1 MVKHLTDEEVQL
13 YAIDKK
19 QRTIHVSEHVNL
31 CKECKAKVDIYLV
44 LINGIRQQPQPA
56 FDFDLAATVLKQ
68 LPARSPGIAN
78 DKLLTWIFIFIC
90 AGLIG
95 TVFYFFR
102 GFLDNMFKGI
112 ASISIYLIVIS
123 AITVIAMLFVEM
135 YRKYK
140 KEMNVLDLY

>member
-13 YAIDKK
+13 YTIDKK
-19 QRTIHVSEHVNL
+19 QCAIQVSEHVHL
-31 CKECKAKVDIYLV
+31 CKECKARVDIYLV

-56 FDFDLAATVLKQ
+56 FDFELAAIVLKQ
-68 LPARSPGIAN
+68 LPAKRPSTAN
-78 DKLLTWIFIFIC
+78 DKLLTWIIIFMC
-90 AGLIG
+90 AGFFG

-112 ASISIYLIVIS
+112 ATISVYLILIS
-123 AITVIAMLFVEM
+123 AVTVIAMLFGEM